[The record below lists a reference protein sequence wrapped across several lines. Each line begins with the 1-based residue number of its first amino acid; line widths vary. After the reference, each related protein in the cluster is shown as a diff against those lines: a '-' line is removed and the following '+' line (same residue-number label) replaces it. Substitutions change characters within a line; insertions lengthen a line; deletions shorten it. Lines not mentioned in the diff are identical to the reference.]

1 VGKVTKSRRISD
13 PETRNKRLRAD
24 RLNVTSEERALLPD
38 PDWMTE
44 DDADFIIAR
53 RREQEPGKR
62 VSLQQVLSE
71 NAIDDPL
78 ESVLMAEL
86 EELRRSE
93 EALQKMYLRLRS
105 RPKLRPQFLKLLH
118 DLQQRTG
125 RMAEVVSMPFSA
137 PSAEK
142 PKHLRRAAKK

>member
-1 VGKVTKSRRISD
+1 MGKVTKSRRISD